1 MLQIR
6 EAKSPSCGRHETFA
20 CPLKRG
26 LTAGGHIS
34 ILSRPALNGTNLAI
48 VIGLRLFLV
57 VDALALLLASRIS
70 DPIVGDVALF
80 PAVLVGV
87 IAAIACLSA
96 DVVKPRRRVEWI
108 CSSLSIIAPLVF
120 VALPGPFGHGPGAA
134 AIIALQ
140 VIPLVRVRR
149 APGRGRSIHRVVAAL
164 VITTTVLLIAV
175 VALVWYGAN
184 YLLRPPA
191 SAFTRGPFLTLVTTS
206 RADIAWQ
213 MAAGQPNP
221 IVTIISPDGT
231 TTASRSGRFTGL
243 LPATRYVWTA
253 NVAGHS
259 AAAGS
264 FDTAPL
270 TTSTPITLV
279 SFGDYG
285 SGNAHEYAVG
295 GLAAAQDPDL
305 FLSTGDNAYLLAAP
319 PFLNRAIFDPLRS
332 LLGEAPAVV
341 ALGEHDLA
349 YDDGSAVIEA
359 LHLPGHHYVAQYG
372 PVQIVV
378 LGLQADASALVY
390 ARDTLGRCRPACPV
404 RFVLTHRP
412 IGTDN
417 PIMPLLRERQVAA
430 ILAGHLHRYERHER
444 AGILQFT
451 LGTGGEGP
459 GSAGYTQ
466 PTPDAKVSFLAYG
479 FLRIDI
485 HNGTIDYRFI
495 DQRGHIRDH
504 VTRTIPRA
512 P

>member
-1 MLQIR
+1 
-6 EAKSPSCGRHETFA
+6 
-20 CPLKRG
+20 
-26 LTAGGHIS
+26 
-34 ILSRPALNGTNLAI
+34 
-48 VIGLRLFLV
+48 VIGLRLLLI
-57 VDALALLLASRIS
+57 VDAFALLVASRIS

-80 PAVLVGV
+80 PAVLIGV

-96 DVVKPRRRVEWI
+96 DLVKPRRRVEWI
-108 CSSLSIIAPLVF
+108 CSSLSIVAPFAFL
-120 VALPGPFGHGPGAA
+120 ALPGPFGHGAAAA

-140 VIPLVRVRR
+140 VIPLVRAGR
-149 APGRGRSIHRVVAAL
+149 APGRGRSVHRVVAAL
-164 VITTTVLLIAV
+164 VITTMVLLIAV

-191 SAFTRGPFLTLVTTS
+191 SVFIRGPFLTLVTTN

-213 MAAGQPNP
+213 MAAGEPRP
-221 IVTIISPDGT
+221 TVTVAAPDGT
-231 TTASRSGRFTGL
+231 STASTSGRFTGL
-243 LPATRYVWTA
+243 VPATRYVWTA

-264 FDTAPL
+264 FHTAPL
-270 TTSTPITLV
+270 TTATPITLV

-295 GLAAAQDPDL
+295 RLAAAEDPDL

-319 PFLNRAIFDPLRS
+319 PLLNRAIFDPLRT

-349 YDDGSAVIEA
+349 YNDGSAVIAA
-359 LHLPGHHYVAQYG
+359 LRLPGHHYVAQYG

-378 LGLQADASALVY
+378 LGLQADASALAY
-390 ARDTLGRCRPACPV
+390 ARDTLGRCKRPACPV

-412 IGTDN
+412 IATDN
-417 PIMPLLRERQVAA
+417 PIMPLLRQRRVAA

-444 AGILQFT
+444 ADILQFT

-459 GSAGYTQ
+459 GSAGFTQ

-485 HNGTIDYRFI
+485 HDGTIDYRFI
-495 DQRGHIRDH
+495 DQQGHVRDH
-504 VTRTIPRA
+504 VTRTIPRD
-512 P
+512 PP

>member
-26 LTAGGHIS
+26 LTAGDHIS
-34 ILSRPALNGTNLAI
+34 ILSRPASTGTNLAI
-48 VIGLRLFLV
+48 VIGLRLFLI

-108 CSSLSIIAPLVF
+108 CSSLSIIAPPAF
-120 VALPGPFGHGPGAA
+120 VALPGPFGHGAGAA

-164 VITTTVLLIAV
+164 VITTTVLLMAV

-184 YLLRPPA
+184 YLLRPSA
-191 SAFTRGPFLTLVTTS
+191 SAFTRGPFLTLVTTT

-221 IVTIISPDGT
+221 TVTIISPDGT

-459 GSAGYTQ
+459 GSAGYTR
-466 PTPDAKVSFLAYG
+466 PTPDARVSFLAYG
-479 FLRIDI
+479 FLRIDM